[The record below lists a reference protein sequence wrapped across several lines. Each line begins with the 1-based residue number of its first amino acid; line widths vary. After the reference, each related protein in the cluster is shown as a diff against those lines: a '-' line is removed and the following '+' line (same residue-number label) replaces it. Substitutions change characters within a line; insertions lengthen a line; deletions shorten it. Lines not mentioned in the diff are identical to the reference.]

1 MRERLMSSGPVVR
14 ARHAGERGAAA
25 VYAVIMLP
33 VLLIFAALAVDV
45 AGWYVELQKLQ
56 KTVDAAALAAAPY
69 MPVGINGSDPASLA
83 AQRYITRNG
92 YDAAD
97 ATITVGDRPTK
108 VRVTLS
114 STVTNGLAGLAG
126 LPTTTLTR
134 TSVADFSRPAPLGS
148 PCNIFGRQDMED
160 AAERAPET
168 NCLGESTYWVNIAGQ
183 NTNKARGDG
192 YSSGYCTRPDAP
204 GGIDACENGN
214 FSNTW
219 STANPNA
226 DYNPD
231 GYVFVVRALT
241 AGTIRLQA
249 YDIGWA
255 PVSDECTTGIL
266 RNGTTA
272 PTLTNDY
279 VTTPEEAQRRYERG
293 NTAFCSG
300 DTEMGGAN
308 GDDGDS
314 GPVRTIVTVRKPV
327 NAWEPLGGPQ
337 ICENTFDGW
346 RAEGGTPESLLD
358 SSSPGTYDRELARTF
373 HRWMDPCAGATSDS
387 PDESIRIGS
396 GDFLTLDAAA
406 GDEFTVQIRTEN
418 GGGQNRFA
426 LRAQMADGSG
436 NVRISAIDNVS
447 LFNNVPAGS
456 SVFNVVR
463 LDSSAAGKTL
473 RLRFFDLGDASQPV
487 TSQLWQPDL
496 SIPFPGCVG
505 SAGPASG
512 PLTNCGV
519 QTTAA
524 THGGKWQTIDVPI
537 PPDYV
542 CTDDLNPSRCWVRV
556 QLSTSQR
563 QSDTTTWGVEVLG
576 DPVRLTE

>member
-1 MRERLMSSGPVVR
+1 MDSGRL
-14 ARHAGERGAAA
+14 ARLRGAGERGAAA

-33 VLLIFAALAVDV
+33 VLLVFAALAVDV
-45 AGWYVELQKLQ
+45 ANWYVELQKLQ

-83 AQRYITRNG
+83 AQNYITRNG
-92 YDAAD
+92 YNAAD
-97 ATITVGDRPTK
+97 AVITVGDRPSK

-148 PCNIFGRQDMED
+148 PCNVFGRQDMED

-168 NCLGESTYWVNIAGQ
+168 NCLGNSTYWVNIAGS

-192 YSSGYCTRPDAP
+192 YASGYCTSPDAAD
-204 GGIDACENGN
+204 GTIDACTNSST
-214 FSNTW
+214 FSSWNTG
-219 STANPNA
+219 NPNA
-226 DYNPD
+226 DYEAD
-231 GYVFVVRALT
+231 GYIFVVRALR

-249 YDIGWA
+249 YDLGWA
-255 PVSDECTTGIL
+255 PVDNTCTTGIL
-266 RNGTTA
+266 RTGTTA
-272 PTLTNDY
+272 TDLTNDY
-279 VTTPEEAQRRYERG
+279 VTTAEEAGRRYARG
-293 NTAFCSG
+293 NSEYCTG

-308 GDDGDS
+308 GDNGAS
-314 GPVRTIVTVRKPV
+314 GPVRTIVTVRQPA
-327 NAWEPLGGPQ
+327 NSWEPLGGRQ

-346 RAEGGTPESLLD
+346 RAQGPTPESLLD
-358 SSSPGTYDRELARTF
+358 EGSADYEPELARTF
-373 HRWMDPCAGATSDS
+373 HRWMDPCARTASNS
-387 PDESIRIGS
+387 AEESIRAGT
-396 GDFLTLDAAA
+396 GDFLTIPAAA

-436 NVRISAIDNVS
+436 DVRISAIDNVS

-473 RLRFFDLGDASQPV
+473 RLRFFDLGDATRPV
-487 TSQLWQPDL
+487 TSQLWQPDVTT
-496 SIPFPGCVG
+496 PFPGCVG
-505 SAGPASG
+505 SDGPTLG

-519 QTTAA
+519 TSTQS

-542 CTDDLNPSRCWVRV
+542 CSDDLNPSRCWVRV
-556 QLSTSQR
+556 QLSTSQA